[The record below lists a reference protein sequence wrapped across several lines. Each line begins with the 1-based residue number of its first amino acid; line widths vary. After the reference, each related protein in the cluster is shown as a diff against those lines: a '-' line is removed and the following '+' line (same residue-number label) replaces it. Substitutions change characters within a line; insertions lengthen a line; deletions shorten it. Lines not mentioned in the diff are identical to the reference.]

1 MLSRAIIYG
10 GRVLNRGAEGDD
22 VILMNPQNF
31 LPFLARAIS
40 YSDVLALHRVT
51 MFEIIE
57 PYPGS
62 MGTIRPRN
70 APDD

>member
-1 MLSRAIIYG
+1 
-10 GRVLNRGAEGDD
+10 
-22 VILMNPQNF
+22 MNPRNF

-57 PYPGS
+57 PYQALWGRYAARYP
-62 MGTIRPRN
+62 TRN
-70 APDD
+70 APYDD